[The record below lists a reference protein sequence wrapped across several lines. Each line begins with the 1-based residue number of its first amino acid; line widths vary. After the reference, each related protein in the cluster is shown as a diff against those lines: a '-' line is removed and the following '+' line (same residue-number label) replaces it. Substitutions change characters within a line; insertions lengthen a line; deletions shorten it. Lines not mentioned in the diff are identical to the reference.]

1 MTKNHSKERVDWITA
16 HIMGKL
22 AENPELA
29 QNRVRVAGWVAMI
42 WDEAYYTARVALKNE
57 HCDCSDEV
65 AEALERG

>member
-1 MTKNHSKERVDWITA
+1 
-16 HIMGKL
+16 MGKL